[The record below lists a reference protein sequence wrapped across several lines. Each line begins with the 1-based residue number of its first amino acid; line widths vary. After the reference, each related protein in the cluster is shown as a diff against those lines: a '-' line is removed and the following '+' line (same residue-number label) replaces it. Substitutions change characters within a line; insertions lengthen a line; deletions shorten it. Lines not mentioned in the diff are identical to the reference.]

1 MSANIGVPPTLNLQ
15 REIILVSRVLIVSKG
30 FIFPLC
36 ISLFFRAAYSL
47 FLYSS
52 TQNGYL
58 TGISCYFF
66 QVSYRDVLSIFL
78 QVFPA
83 YIFILKGGFLID

>member
-1 MSANIGVPPTLNLQ
+1 MGVPPTLNLQ
-15 REIILVSRVLIVSKG
+15 REIMLVSRVLRVSKG

-36 ISLFFRAAYSL
+36 VSLFFRAAYSL

-58 TGISCYFF
+58 RGISSFFF
-66 QVSYRDVLSIFL
+66 QLSYRDVLSMFL
-78 QVFPA
+78 QILPA
-83 YIFILKGGFLID
+83 YIFIVKGGFLVD